1 MWPCARRLQM
11 TPNDQNKLDVKVGVS
26 PVRGLN
32 CSWLAQ
38 DCRGVL
44 IKFEKSL
51 KNVRNAKNDTN
62 HKNVNSA
69 M

>member
-1 MWPCARRLQM
+1 MWPCARRLQL

-44 IKFEKSL
+44 QK
-51 KNVRNAKNDTN
+51 V
-62 HKNVNSA
+62 
-69 M
+69 